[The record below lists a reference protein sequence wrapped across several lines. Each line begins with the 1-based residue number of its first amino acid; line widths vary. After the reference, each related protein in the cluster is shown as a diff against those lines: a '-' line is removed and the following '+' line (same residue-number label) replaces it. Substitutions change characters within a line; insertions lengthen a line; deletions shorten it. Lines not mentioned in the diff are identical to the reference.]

1 MPPNPYILMLC
12 HIAKFKINRI
22 ILNTRPRQI
31 QWSWIYLWIQWPRV
45 YYCSFISSLPGPK
58 IPWAD
63 FGVWPRHE
71 GQDHLPACSSCF
83 HTKGWFLMGVANW
96 WVQIKHEWNTTSW
109 FLNFMLGTWWLSNT
123 GRKSLTSTWHRA
135 NGLRQVS
142 AWTLMMM
149 KTHVTMMSNPSPN
162 LRSSI
167 DGWMRMP
174 RSQWF
179 PKTHPGVSHV
189 VGHHA
194 VEAQYGYCFFTC
206 WIPTNKFVRF
216 HLV

>member
-1 MPPNPYILMLC
+1 MPPYPYILMLC

-22 ILNTRPRQI
+22 ILNTRPHQI

-123 GRKSLTSTWHRA
+123 GRKSWPVHGIVQTVYVKWVH
-135 NGLRQVS
+135 GLWWWWRPMWRWWAIQVR
-142 AWTLMMM
+142 TC
-149 KTHVTMMSNPSPN
+149 
-162 LRSSI
+162 
-167 DGWMRMP
+167 
-174 RSQWF
+174 
-179 PKTHPGVSHV
+179 GV
-189 VGHHA
+189 
-194 VEAQYGYCFFTC
+194 
-206 WIPTNKFVRF
+206 P
-216 HLV
+216 